1 MHPMFVK
8 LFLDPDVDEL
18 LADEEERRRRAK
30 LARHHRSRMTMRVTA
45 SPQDRRP
52 PR

>member
-8 LFLDPDVDEL
+8 LFLETEADDL
-18 LADEEERRRRAK
+18 LPEEERRRRAK